1 MARTRVKLD
10 IRDTDKGWKKLGR
23 VIRLSGRPSVTAGI
37 HGRDKGRT
45 EGAINNVGLAAIH
58 EFGAP
63 QANIPERSFIRST
76 VDDQLKTWQHL
87 LGKLGGSIYALE
99 LPVEGALEIVG
110 LKMSS
115 DIQRTIN
122 KGNPDWDAL
131 KPATIARKASAKA
144 LIDTRELLRSVKHY
158 VGSTF

>member
-1 MARTRVKLD
+1 MARTRVRLD
-10 IRDTDKGWKKLGR
+10 VRDTDRGWKRLGR
-23 VIRLSGRPSVTAGI
+23 VIRLAGRPSVTAGI
-37 HGRDKGRT
+37 HGRDKGRS

-63 QANIPERSFIRST
+63 LANVPERSFIRST
-76 VDDQLKTWQHL
+76 VDDKLKSWQRL
-87 LGKLGGSIYALE
+87 LNRLGGSIYALE
-99 LPVEGALEIVG
+99 MPVEQALNVMG
-110 LKMSS
+110 LRMAS

-122 KGNPDWDAL
+122 KGRPEWDDL

>member
-1 MARTRVKLD
+1 MARTRIKVD
-10 IRDTDKGWKKLGR
+10 VVDADRGWKRLGR
-23 VIRLSGRPSVTAGI
+23 IIRLARRPSVTVGI
-37 HGRDKGRT
+37 HGRDKGRS

-63 QANIPERSFIRST
+63 LANVPERSFIRST
-76 VDDQLKTWQHL
+76 VDSELKVWQRL

-122 KGNPDWDAL
+122 KGRPEWDDL

-158 VGSTF
+158 VGSNF